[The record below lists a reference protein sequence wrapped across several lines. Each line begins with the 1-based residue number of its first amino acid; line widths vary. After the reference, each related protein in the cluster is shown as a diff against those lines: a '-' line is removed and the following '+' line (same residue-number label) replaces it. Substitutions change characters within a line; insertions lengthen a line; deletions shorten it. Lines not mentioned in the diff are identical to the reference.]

1 YNRFVEIG
9 RIALV
14 NSGPDEGRL
23 CVIIDVVDQ
32 NRALVVGPCTDVCRQ
47 ALSFKHLSLTDL
59 KIKVPRSAR
68 SGVIKKA
75 FLAGEVSEKWVK
87 TSWAKKLIARKKR
100 TTLTDFDR
108 FKLKL
113 AKQRRSRIVKAE
125 VKKL

>member
-125 VKKL
+125 